1 MIKKHLPRDTSK
13 KVNKFLS
20 QVAKTPLPSSSAS
33 KGRLVFAMDA
43 TASRERTWE
52 RACQLHAEMF
62 KVTDELGGLS
72 IQLCYYRGLAEFSTF
87 NWSDE
92 KTELA
97 KMMADVT
104 CLGGHTQI
112 RKVLKNALVQ
122 QDIKAVVF
130 IGDAIEENPDILCQ
144 LAGKLGLLNTPLFI
158 FQEGVDS
165 YVKKIFQQ
173 MAKLSRGAY
182 APFDLNSA
190 TELKQLLSAV
200 AIFAA
205 GGQEALEKFSK
216 GSDETVARLTRQL
229 RK

>member
-1 MIKKHLPRDTSK
+1 M
-13 KVNKFLS
+13 
-20 QVAKTPLPSSSAS
+20 
-33 KGRLVFAMDA
+33 
-43 TASRERTWE
+43 
-52 RACQLHAEMF
+52 
-62 KVTDELGGLS
+62 TDELGGLS
-72 IQLCYYRGLAEFSTF
+72 IRLCYYRGLTEFRTF
-87 NWSDE
+87 NWSDNE
-92 KTELA
+92 TELA

-112 RKVLKNALVQ
+112 RKVLKNVLVQ

-144 LAGKLGLLNTPLFI
+144 LAGELGLLNTPLFI
-158 FQEGVDS
+158 FQEGSDS
-165 YVKKIFQQ
+165 YVKKIFKQ

-216 GSDETVARLTRQL
+216 DSDKTVARLTRQL

>member
-1 MIKKHLPRDTSK
+1 MIKKHLPRDTSNN
-13 KVNKFLS
+13 VNKFLS
-20 QVAKTPLPSSSAS
+20 QVAKTPLPRSSAS

-43 TASRERTWE
+43 TASREPTWE

-72 IQLCYYRGLAEFSTF
+72 IQLCYYRGLTEFRTF
-87 NWSDE
+87 NWSDNE
-92 KTELA
+92 TELA
-97 KMMADVT
+97 KMMAGVT

-144 LAGKLGLLNTPLFI
+144 LAGELGLLNTPLFI
-158 FQEGVDS
+158 FQEGFDS
-165 YVKKIFQQ
+165 YVKKIFKQ

-190 TELKQLLSAV
+190 TELKQLISAV

-216 GSDETVARLTRQL
+216 DSDKTVARLTRQL

>member
-1 MIKKHLPRDTSK
+1 MINKHPPRDTSNN
-13 KVNKFLS
+13 VNKFLS
-20 QVAKTPLPSSSAS
+20 QVAKTPLPRSSAS

-43 TASRERTWE
+43 TASREPTWE

-72 IQLCYYRGLAEFSTF
+72 IQLCYYRGLTEFSTF
-87 NWSDE
+87 NWSDNE
-92 KTELA
+92 TELA
-97 KMMADVT
+97 KTMADVT

-112 RKVLKNALVQ
+112 RKVLKNVLVQ

-144 LAGKLGLLNTPLFI
+144 LAGELGLLNTPLFI
-158 FQEGVDS
+158 FQEGSDS
-165 YVKKIFQQ
+165 YVKKIFEQ

-216 GSDETVARLTRQL
+216 NSDKAVARLTRQL
-229 RK
+229 RN

>member
-1 MIKKHLPRDTSK
+1 MIKKQLPRDTSK

-20 QVAKTPLPSSSAS
+20 QVAKTPLPRSSAS

-43 TASRERTWE
+43 TASREPTWE
-52 RACQLHAEMF
+52 RACQLNAEMF

-72 IQLCYYRGLAEFSTF
+72 IQLCYYRGLTEFSTF

-92 KTELA
+92 ETELA
-97 KMMADVT
+97 KMMAEVR

-122 QDIKAVVF
+122 QDIKAIVF

-144 LAGKLGLLNTPLFI
+144 LAGELGLLNTPLFI

-165 YVKKIFQQ
+165 YVKKIFKQ

-216 GSDETVARLTRQL
+216 DSDETVARLTRQL

>member
-1 MIKKHLPRDTSK
+1 MIKKHLPRDTSNN
-13 KVNKFLS
+13 VNKFLS
-20 QVAKTPLPSSSAS
+20 QVAKTPLPRSSAR

-43 TASRERTWE
+43 TASREPTWE

-72 IQLCYYRGLAEFSTF
+72 IQLCYYRGLTEFRTF
-87 NWSDE
+87 NWSDNE
-92 KTELA
+92 TELA

-112 RKVLKNALVQ
+112 RKVLKNVLVQ

-144 LAGKLGLLNTPLFI
+144 LAGELGLLNTPLFI
-158 FQEGVDS
+158 FQEGSDS
-165 YVKKIFQQ
+165 YVKKIFKQ

-190 TELKQLLSAV
+190 TELKLLLSAV

-216 GSDETVARLTRQL
+216 DSDKTVARLTRQL

>member
-1 MIKKHLPRDTSK
+1 MIKKHLPRDTSNN
-13 KVNKFLS
+13 VNKFLS
-20 QVAKTPLPSSSAS
+20 QVAKTPLPRSSAS

-43 TASRERTWE
+43 TASREPTWE

-72 IQLCYYRGLAEFSTF
+72 IQLCYYRGLTEFRTF
-87 NWSDE
+87 NWSDNE
-92 KTELA
+92 TELA
-97 KMMADVT
+97 KMMADVA

-144 LAGKLGLLNTPLFI
+144 LAGELGLLNTPLFI
-158 FQEGVDS
+158 FQEGFDS
-165 YVKKIFQQ
+165 YVKKIFKQ

-216 GSDETVARLTRQL
+216 DSDKTVARLTRQL

>member
-1 MIKKHLPRDTSK
+1 MIKKHLPRDTSNN
-13 KVNKFLS
+13 VNKFLS
-20 QVAKTPLPSSSAS
+20 QVAKTPLPRSSAS

-43 TASRERTWE
+43 TASREPTWE

-72 IQLCYYRGLAEFSTF
+72 IQLCYYRGLTEFRTF
-87 NWSDE
+87 NWIDNE
-92 KTELA
+92 TELA

-112 RKVLKNALVQ
+112 RKVLKNVLVQ

-144 LAGKLGLLNTPLFI
+144 LAGELGLLNTPLFI
-158 FQEGVDS
+158 FQEGFDS
-165 YVKKIFQQ
+165 YVKKIFKQ
-173 MAKLSRGAY
+173 MAKLCRGAY

-216 GSDETVARLTRQL
+216 DSDKTVARLTRQL

>member
-1 MIKKHLPRDTSK
+1 
-13 KVNKFLS
+13 
-20 QVAKTPLPSSSAS
+20 
-33 KGRLVFAMDA
+33 MDA
-43 TASRERTWE
+43 TASREPTWE

-72 IQLCYYRGLAEFSTF
+72 IQLCYYRGLTEFRTF
-87 NWSDE
+87 NWSDNE
-92 KTELA
+92 TELV

-130 IGDAIEENPDILCQ
+130 IGDAIEENPDLLCQ
-144 LAGKLGLLNTPLFI
+144 LAGELGLLNTPLFI
-158 FQEGVDS
+158 FQEGLDS
-165 YVKKIFQQ
+165 YVKKIFKQ

-216 GSDETVARLTRQL
+216 ESDKTVARLTRQL

>member
-1 MIKKHLPRDTSK
+1 
-13 KVNKFLS
+13 
-20 QVAKTPLPSSSAS
+20 
-33 KGRLVFAMDA
+33 
-43 TASRERTWE
+43 
-52 RACQLHAEMF
+52 
-62 KVTDELGGLS
+62 
-72 IQLCYYRGLAEFSTF
+72 
-87 NWSDE
+87 
-92 KTELA
+92 
-97 KMMADVT
+97 MMADVT
-104 CLGGHTQI
+104 GLGGHTQI

-144 LAGKLGLLNTPLFI
+144 LAGELGLLNTPLFI
-158 FQEGVDS
+158 FQEGFNS
-165 YVKKIFQQ
+165 YVKKIFKQ

-205 GGQEALEKFSK
+205 GGREALEKFSK
-216 GSDETVARLTRQL
+216 DSDKTVARLTRQL